1 MLSRHTILLSAVFLA
16 AVVHAQTQTF
26 KVGAGTPAQQLAQF
40 ESVTDFE
47 SITGTTAKV
56 TGQITFDPKTSKG
69 GGKIAIDVASFD
81 TGIALRNEHLRGDAW
96 LNAAKFPT
104 IVFEATKTT
113 RKSGDDYTVT
123 GKLTIH
129 GVTKEVTVPVKLS
142 YRKGDATTQGKGFKG
157 DIVRL
162 QTSFKVKLA
171 DYGISI
177 PGPAK
182 DKVSPSITIR
192 VTAFG
197 QSGV

>member
-1 MLSRHTILLSAVFLA
+1 MISRHALLLSAVLLA
-16 AVVHAQTQTF
+16 SVGHAQSQTF

-56 TGQITFDPKTSKG
+56 TGQINFDPKTKKG
-69 GGKIAIDVASFD
+69 GGKIVVDVASLD
-81 TGIALRNEHLRGDAW
+81 TGIALRNDHMRGEAW

-104 IVFEATKTT
+104 LVFEATKTT
-113 RKSGDDYTVT
+113 YKSGDDYTVT

-142 YRKGDATTQGKGFKG
+142 YRKSDSTTQGKGFKG

-162 QTSFKVKLA
+162 QASFKVKLS
-171 DYGISI
+171 DYGVTI
-177 PGPAK
+177 PAPAK
-182 DKVSPSITIR
+182 DKVSPSITVR

-197 QSGV
+197 QTGV